1 MYQKIV
7 PMFLVEDVDA
17 ALLWYQETFGAKLQH
32 NLPRNPPFEWVSLLI
47 SDIEIM
53 FSRKKSAQKWYSDKV
68 NVCEKPTNFISY
80 IYVKDTAYLYDR
92 IKDKVTIVMQ
102 PRDQWYGIR
111 EFAIQDPFG
120 FMLIF
125 AQIIG

>member
-1 MYQKIV
+1 MYQKMA

-17 ALLWYQETFGAKLQH
+17 ALRWYQEIPGARLQH
-32 NLPRNPPFEWVSLLI
+32 SLPKNPPFEWVSLLLE
-47 SDIEIM
+47 DIEIM
-53 FSRKKSAQKWYSDKV
+53 FSQKKSAQKWYSDKV
-68 NVCEKPTNFISY
+68 SICEKPANFISY
-80 IYVKDTAYLYDR
+80 IYVKDTAYLYDQ

-102 PRDQWYGIR
+102 PKDQWYGVR

-120 FMLIF
+120 FILIF